1 MFSDKSINEYILR
14 YEAVNLW
21 KAELCPCSFL
31 CHGCLAESLEH
42 DRCSVNI
49 CINGQDK
56 YLYNEV
62 NTITNQIFHT
72 QFRFLAGIFFLP
84 WNFII
89 LRYQVIGTPVLQL
102 FPMIRLS
109 KLSHLSS
116 AVRIFGLSFLPWLNQ
131 EPKHQISLSHKKVWT
146 WCWVMCGKW
155 ACPVRLQVAVVKCVN
170 G

>member
-72 QFRFLAGIFFLP
+72 QFRFLAGIFFSSLKFYYFKVSSDWYP
-84 WNFII
+84 CS
-89 LRYQVIGTPVLQL
+89 PVV
-102 FPMIRLS
+102 S
-109 KLSHLSS
+109 
-116 AVRIFGLSFLPWLNQ
+116 ND
-131 EPKHQISLSHKKVWT
+131 
-146 WCWVMCGKW
+146 
-155 ACPVRLQVAVVKCVN
+155 
-170 G
+170 